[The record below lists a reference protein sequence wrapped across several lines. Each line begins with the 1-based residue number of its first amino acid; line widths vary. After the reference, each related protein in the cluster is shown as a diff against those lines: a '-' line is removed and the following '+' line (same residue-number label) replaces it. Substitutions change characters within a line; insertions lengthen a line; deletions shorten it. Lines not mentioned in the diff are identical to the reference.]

1 MTTVFKSDQ
10 KATSKVDN
18 FVGYMGASD
27 WQTYAD
33 FSNEVYK
40 NAAGTDLIM
49 TDIIT
54 SLSQIA
60 FDKIVDKLGN
70 IDVSPAGIPRRSFI
84 PAHGIFGVMA
94 ETPNRGFYANG
105 NIVIAA
111 NTTTVYALYATKGSV
126 LIDKSLVTVMSG
138 AGTLFDPY
146 LIKYKSQ
153 TTVPVSKDRADAVI
167 ACVQCVGNRAP
178 LNIITSQKNLS
189 DSDLIVNIASINKSQ
204 FTIVIRTVS
213 PKIGEGVLPAATGF
227 VPIVK
232 LYQDAANT
240 LSYVKNR
247 NVSLNIR
254 AVINGINQDPEEF
267 APVTSTIDT
276 YAIAV
281 NNGTITHYM
290 NGAKINTHSVLKFN
304 AFTLSEMRVLSVD
317 SQWGVPKNSD
327 ALVNLIMYN
336 RALSA
341 AELAN
346 CIFK

>member
-18 FVGYMGASD
+18 FVGYMGPAD

-33 FSNEVYK
+33 FSSEVYK
-40 NAAGTDLIM
+40 NGAGANLSM

-54 SLSQIA
+54 SPSQIEA
-60 FDKIVDKLGN
+60 AKIVDKLGN
-70 IDVSPAGIPRRSFI
+70 VAVSPAGIPRRSFI

-94 ETPNRGFYANG
+94 ETANRGLYVNG
-105 NIVIAA
+105 SIVITTNTAA
-111 NTTTVYALYATKGSV
+111 VYALYATKGSV

-138 AGTLFDPY
+138 TGTLYDPY

-153 TTVPVSKDRADAVI
+153 TTVPVDKDRADAVI
-167 ACVQCVGNRAP
+167 VCVQCVGNRAP
-178 LNIITSQKNLS
+178 LNIITNQNNLS

-227 VPIVK
+227 VPIIK

-247 NVSLNIR
+247 NTSLNIR
-254 AVINGINQDPEEF
+254 AVINGINQDPEEA
-267 APVTSTIDT
+267 APVTITVDT

-281 NNGTITHYM
+281 DNGTITHYM
-290 NGAKINTHSVLKFN
+290 NGAKINTHSVLRFN

-317 SQWGVPKNSD
+317 SQWDVPKNSD

-341 AELAN
+341 AELAS
-346 CIFK
+346 CVFK